1 MSCIVISYLTLFLF
15 PIQNNEM
22 LDWIGSEKS
31 FSWVVF
37 VCPCPLGPMDCVCLP
52 SADDQSD
59 LGGMSAEI

>member
-1 MSCIVISYLTLFLF
+1 MSCIVIGHLTLFLF

-22 LDWIGSEKS
+22 LYWIGSEKS
-31 FSWVVF
+31 FLWVVF
-37 VCPCPLGPMDCVCLP
+37 VCLCPFGPMDCLP